1 MGDDPVTVGKWHV
14 HPMAGIDG
22 CSHAKPSSQLKRRRL
37 TVSTVA
43 LKDVTKVWPDGTVA
57 VDRVSLDVEDGEFM
71 VLLGPSGCGK
81 STVLRMIAGLEDPS
95 AGAILLNGEPVMDL
109 APRDRRI
116 AMVFQDF
123 ALYPHMTVGD
133 NIGFPLKLSGIEPG
147 PRGERIGD
155 VASALG
161 IGDVLARKPG
171 QLSGGQRQRVAM
183 GRAIVRRPGLF
194 LMDEPLSNLD
204 SGLRAELRA
213 EITGLTRELGV
224 TTMYVTHDQA
234 EALTMADRVAIMRKG
249 VLQDLGTPTEV
260 YGRPATLYV
269 AAFLG
274 APRMNLLEASVY
286 VHLDRYIALNLGE
299 QALYL
304 PWNDIRARAISH
316 YHGERIVVGMRA
328 EALTP
333 VAPDTPGDVL
343 QGRIRYLEH
352 HGHESL
358 AFLDIGATAVVVD
371 ELGKAVTEADSETG
385 VVRRIGGALQ
395 RLTGRTDKAVLVREE
410 AEKAS
415 VLSDP
420 GRHHRRPA
428 ELAVRLAPYPAVSPG
443 HPLAISVR
451 MDALHFFDERG
462 DRIDVGWR

>member
-1 MGDDPVTVGKWHV
+1 
-14 HPMAGIDG
+14 
-22 CSHAKPSSQLKRRRL
+22 L

-43 LKDVTKVWPDGTVA
+43 LKDVTKVWPDGTTA
-57 VDRVSLDVEDGEFM
+57 VDRVSLDVADGEFL

-81 STVLRMIAGLEDPS
+81 STVLRMIAGLEDPTE
-95 AGAILLNGEPVMDL
+95 GDILLNGDPVLEL
-109 APRDRRI
+109 APRDRSI

-133 NIGFPLKLSGIEPG
+133 NIGFPLKLSGIEPS
-147 PRGERIGD
+147 PRIERVGD
-155 VASALG
+155 VATALG
-161 IGDVLARKPG
+161 IGDVLGRKPS

-204 SGLRAELRA
+204 SGLRAELRS

-234 EALTMADRVAIMRKG
+234 EALTMADRVAILRKG
-249 VLQDLGTPTEV
+249 VLQDVGTPTEV

-274 APRMNLLEASVY
+274 SPRMNLLEAMVY
-286 VHLDRYIALNLGE
+286 VHLDRYIELNLGE

-304 PWNDIRARAISH
+304 PWTDIRARAVAH
-316 YHGERIVVGMRA
+316 YHGERIVIGMRA

-333 VAPDTPGDVL
+333 VAPDVPGDVL
-343 QGRIRYLEH
+343 HGRIRYLEH

-358 AFLDIGATAVVVD
+358 AFLDVGATAIVVD
-371 ELGKAVTEADSETG
+371 EMGGALPEPEPNRAIK
-385 VVRRIGGALQ
+385 RFGGALQ
-395 RLTGRTDKAVLVREE
+395 RLTGRTGGTAAVEPRESE
-410 AEKAS
+410 RAS
-415 VLSDP
+415 VLDP

-428 ELAVRLAPYPAVSPG
+428 ELAVRLAPYPAIQPG
-443 HPLAISVR
+443 HPLAVAVR

>member
-1 MGDDPVTVGKWHV
+1 
-14 HPMAGIDG
+14 
-22 CSHAKPSSQLKRRRL
+22 
-37 TVSTVA
+37 
-43 LKDVTKVWPDGTVA
+43 
-57 VDRVSLDVEDGEFM
+57 
-71 VLLGPSGCGK
+71 
-81 STVLRMIAGLEDPS
+81 MIAGLEDPTT
-95 AGAILLNGEPVMDL
+95 GAILLDGELANDL
-109 APRDRRI
+109 PPRDRRI

-123 ALYPHMTVGD
+123 ALYPHMSVGD
-133 NIGFPLKLSGIEPG
+133 NIGFPLRLSGVEQL
-147 PRGERIGD
+147 PRGERVAD

-161 IGDVLARKPG
+161 IGDVLTRRPN

-213 EITGLTRELGV
+213 EISGLVRELGV
-224 TTMYVTHDQA
+224 STVYVTHDQA
-234 EALTMADRVAIMRKG
+234 EALTMADRVAILRKG
-249 VLQDLGTPTEV
+249 VLQDVGTPTQV
-260 YGRPATLYV
+260 YNRPATLYV

-274 APRMNLLEASVY
+274 SPRMNLLEASVY

-304 PWNDIRARAISH
+304 PWDDIRARAVSH

-333 VAPDTPGDVL
+333 VAPETQGDVL

-358 AFLDIGATAVVVD
+358 AFLDIGATAVLVD
-371 ELGKAVTEADSETG
+371 DLGGPVAEAETAG
-385 VVRRIGGALQ
+385 RPGLLGSVIQ
-395 RLTGRTDKAVLVREE
+395 RLTGRDRPARASANGSTPSGARD
-410 AEKAS
+410 S

-451 MDALHFFDERG
+451 MDALHFFDDRG
-462 DRIDVGWR
+462 DRIDIGWR

>member
-1 MGDDPVTVGKWHV
+1 M
-14 HPMAGIDG
+14 
-22 CSHAKPSSQLKRRRL
+22 
-37 TVSTVA
+37 STVL

-57 VDRVSLDVEDGEFM
+57 VNHVSLDVDDGEFL

-81 STVLRMIAGLEDPS
+81 STILRMIAGLEDPS
-95 AGAILLNGEPVMDL
+95 EGDILLNGDPVLEL
-109 APRDRRI
+109 APRDRSI

-123 ALYPHMTVGD
+123 ALYPHMTVNE
-133 NIGFPLKLSGIEPG
+133 NIGFPLRLSGMEPNS
-147 PRGERIGD
+147 RLERVGD

-161 IGDVLARKPG
+161 IGDVLNRKPS

-234 EALTMADRVAIMRKG
+234 EALTMADRVAILRKG
-249 VLQDLGTPTEV
+249 VLQDVGTPTEV

-274 APRMNLLEASVY
+274 SPRMNLLEASVY
-286 VHLDRYIALNLGE
+286 VHLDQYVTLNFGE

-304 PWNDIRARAISH
+304 PWTDIRARAVAH

-333 VAPDTPGDVL
+333 VAPEVQGDVL
-343 QGRIRYLEH
+343 RGRIRYLEH

-358 AFLDIGATAVVVD
+358 AYLDIGATAIVVD
-371 ELGKAVTEADSETG
+371 EMGTGKPDPEPSGTL
-385 VVRRIGGALQ
+385 RKFGGALQ
-395 RLTGRTDKAVLVREE
+395 KLTGRGSAAATAVQTREE
-410 AEKAS
+410 RTS
-415 VLSDP
+415 VLDP

-443 HPLAISVR
+443 HPLSVAVR
-451 MDALHFFDERG
+451 MDMLHFFDERG
-462 DRIDVGWR
+462 DRIDIGWR

>member
-1 MGDDPVTVGKWHV
+1 M
-14 HPMAGIDG
+14 
-22 CSHAKPSSQLKRRRL
+22 
-37 TVSTVA
+37 STVT
-43 LKDVTKVWPDGTVA
+43 LKDVTKVFRDGTLA
-57 VDRVSLDVEDGEFM
+57 VDTINLDVNDGEFM

-81 STVLRMIAGLEDPS
+81 STVLRMIAGLEEPTS
-95 AGAILLNGEPVMDL
+95 GAVMLDGELANDL
-109 APRDRRI
+109 PPRDRKI

-133 NIGFPLKLSGIEPG
+133 NIAFPLRLAGIEPE
-147 PRGERIGD
+147 PRGERVSD

-213 EITGLTRELGV
+213 EISGLTRELGV
-224 TTMYVTHDQA
+224 TTVYVTHDQA
-234 EALTMADRVAIMRKG
+234 EALTMADRVAIMRRG
-249 VLQDLGTPTEV
+249 VLQDVGTPTQV

-274 APRMNLLEASVY
+274 SPRMNLLEASVY
-286 VHLDRYIALNLGE
+286 VHLDRYVTLNLGE
-299 QALYL
+299 QSLYL
-304 PWNDIRARAISH
+304 PWNDIRSRAVAH

-333 VAPDTPGDVL
+333 VAPDSPGDVL
-343 QGRIRYLEH
+343 RGRIRYLEH

-358 AFLDIGATAVVVD
+358 AFLDIGATAIVVD
-371 ELGKAVTEADSETG
+371 EMGAPLETPPVG
-385 VVRRIGGALQ
+385 QRGLRRFGSVMQ
-395 RLTGRTDKAVLVREE
+395 RLTGKPVDSPE
-410 AEKAS
+410 APTSGVQTS
-415 VLSDP
+415 VLPDP

-428 ELAVRLAPYPAVSPG
+428 ELAVRLAPYPAVSAG
-443 HPLAISVR
+443 HPLAVSVR

>member
-1 MGDDPVTVGKWHV
+1 MT
-14 HPMAGIDG
+14 
-22 CSHAKPSSQLKRRRL
+22 
-37 TVSTVA
+37 TVA
-43 LKDVTKVWPDGTVA
+43 LKDVTKVFRDGTVA
-57 VDRVSLDVEDGEFM
+57 VDRINLDVNDGEFM

-81 STVLRMIAGLEDPS
+81 STVLRMVAGLEDPTS
-95 AGAILLNGEPVMDL
+95 GAVMLNGEL
-109 APRDRRI
+109 ANELPPRDRKI

-123 ALYPHMTVGD
+123 ALYPHMSVND
-133 NIGFPLKLSGIEPG
+133 NIAFPLKLAGVEPI
-147 PRGERIGD
+147 PRGERVTD

-161 IGDVLARKPG
+161 IGDVLARRPS

-213 EITGLTRELGV
+213 EISGLTRELGV
-224 TTMYVTHDQA
+224 TTIYVTHDQA

-249 VLQDLGTPTEV
+249 VLQDVGTPTQV

-274 APRMNLLEASVY
+274 SPRMNLLEASVY
-286 VHLDRYIALNLGE
+286 VHLDRYVTLTLGE

-304 PWNDIRARAISH
+304 PWDDIRSRAVAH

-333 VAPDTPGDVL
+333 VAPDTRGDVL

-358 AFLDIGATAVVVD
+358 AFLDIGATAIMVD
-371 ELGKAVTEADSETG
+371 DIGAPVDAEAEPG
-385 VVRRIGGALQ
+385 QRGLRRFGQVMQ
-395 RLTGRTDKAVLVREE
+395 RITGRTADEPAPPPVNGNRT
-410 AEKAS
+410 S
-415 VLSDP
+415 VLHDP

-428 ELAVRLAPYPAVSPG
+428 ELAVRLAPYPAVSAG
-443 HPLAISVR
+443 HPLAINVR

>member
-1 MGDDPVTVGKWHV
+1 MILVTVIRGFVDKL
-14 HPMAGIDG
+14 GEE
-22 CSHAKPSSQLKRRRL
+22 
-37 TVSTVA
+37 TVTTVA
-43 LKDVTKVWPDGTVA
+43 LKDVTKVFRDGTVA
-57 VDRVSLDVEDGEFM
+57 VDSINLDVSDGEFM

-81 STVLRMIAGLEDPS
+81 STVLRMVAGLEDPTS
-95 AGAILLNGEPVMDL
+95 GAVMLNGELANDL
-109 APRDRRI
+109 PPRERKI

-123 ALYPHMTVGD
+123 ALYPHMSVND
-133 NIGFPLKLSGIEPG
+133 NIAFPLKLAGVEPV
-147 PRGERIGD
+147 PRGERVTD

-161 IGDVLARKPG
+161 IGDVLARRPS

-213 EITGLTRELGV
+213 EISGLTRELGV
-224 TTMYVTHDQA
+224 TTIYVTHDQA

-249 VLQDLGTPTEV
+249 VLQDVGTPTQV

-274 APRMNLLEASVY
+274 SPRMNLLEASVY
-286 VHLDRYIALNLGE
+286 VHLDRYVTLTLGE

-304 PWNDIRARAISH
+304 PWDDIRSRAVAH

-333 VAPDTPGDVL
+333 VAPDTPGDVI

-358 AFLDIGATAVVVD
+358 AFLDIGATAIMVD
-371 ELGKAVTEADSETG
+371 DIGAPADADAPAG
-385 VVRRIGGALQ
+385 QRGLRRFGQMMQ
-395 RLTGRTDKAVLVREE
+395 RITGRAGESATPAANGTRT
-410 AEKAS
+410 S
-415 VLSDP
+415 VLHD
-420 GRHHRRPA
+420 
-428 ELAVRLAPYPAVSPG
+428 ELAVRLAPYPAVSAG
-443 HPLAISVR
+443 HPLTIQVR

>member
-1 MGDDPVTVGKWHV
+1 
-14 HPMAGIDG
+14 
-22 CSHAKPSSQLKRRRL
+22 
-37 TVSTVA
+37 
-43 LKDVTKVWPDGTVA
+43 
-57 VDRVSLDVEDGEFM
+57 M
-71 VLLGPSGCGK
+71 V
-81 STVLRMIAGLEDPS
+81 AGLEDPTT
-95 AGAILLNGEPVMDL
+95 GAILLDGELANDL
-109 APRDRRI
+109 PPRDRRI

-123 ALYPHMTVGD
+123 ALYPHMTVGE
-133 NIGFPLKLSGIEPG
+133 NIGFPLRLSGVDQQ
-147 PRGERIGD
+147 PRGERVAD

-161 IGDVLARKPG
+161 IGDVLARKPS

-213 EITGLTRELGV
+213 EISGLVRELGV
-224 TTMYVTHDQA
+224 STIYVTHDQA

-249 VLQDLGTPTEV
+249 VLQDVGTPTQV

-274 APRMNLLEASVY
+274 SPRMNLLEASVY
-286 VHLDRYIALNLGE
+286 VHLDRYVALNLGE

-304 PWNDIRARAISH
+304 PWDDIRARAVAH

-333 VAPDTPGDVL
+333 VAPGTPGDVL

-358 AFLDIGATAVVVD
+358 AFLDIGATAILVD
-371 ELGKAVTEADSETG
+371 DLGGPVTDTEEANGGSRL
-385 VVRRIGGALQ
+385 RRFGHVMQ
-395 RLTGRTDKAVLVREE
+395 RLTGRATSDAQRPE
-410 AEKAS
+410 ATGQGGRTS

-428 ELAVRLAPYPAVSPG
+428 ELAVRLAPYPAVSAG

>member
-1 MGDDPVTVGKWHV
+1 
-14 HPMAGIDG
+14 
-22 CSHAKPSSQLKRRRL
+22 L

-43 LKDVTKVWPDGTVA
+43 LKDVSKIWPDGTTA
-57 VDRVSLDVEDGEFM
+57 VNHVSLDVEDGEFL

-81 STVLRMIAGLEDPS
+81 STILRMIAGLEDPTE
-95 AGAILLNGEPVMDL
+95 GDILLNGDPVLEL
-109 APRDRRI
+109 APRDRSI

-133 NIGFPLKLSGIEPG
+133 NIGFPLKLSGVEPTPRIE
-147 PRGERIGD
+147 RVGD

-161 IGDVLARKPG
+161 IGDVLGRKPS

-249 VLQDLGTPTEV
+249 ILQDVGTPTEV

-274 APRMNLLEASVY
+274 SPRMNLLEAAVY
-286 VHLDRYIALNLGE
+286 VHLDRYIELNLGE

-304 PWNDIRARAISH
+304 PWNDIRARAIAH
-316 YHGERIVVGMRA
+316 YHGERIVVGLRA

-333 VAPDTPGDVL
+333 VAPDVQGDVL
-343 QGRIRYLEH
+343 RGRIRYLEH

-358 AFLDIGATAVVVD
+358 AYLDVGATAIVVD
-371 ELGKAVTEADSETG
+371 EIAGTMTDSEVPAG
-385 VVRRIGGALQ
+385 ISSPLKRIGGALQ
-395 RLTGRTDKAVLVREE
+395 RLTGRNEAAAVQTREPDSS
-410 AEKAS
+410 S
-415 VLSDP
+415 VLNG
-420 GRHHRRPA
+420 GRHNRRPA
-428 ELAVRLAPYPAVSPG
+428 ELSVRLAPYPAVSPG
-443 HPLAISVR
+443 HPLAVSVR
-451 MDALHFFDERG
+451 MDALHFFDDRG
-462 DRIDVGWR
+462 ARIDVGWR

>member
-1 MGDDPVTVGKWHV
+1 M
-14 HPMAGIDG
+14 
-22 CSHAKPSSQLKRRRL
+22 
-37 TVSTVA
+37 STVT
-43 LKDVTKVWPDGTVA
+43 LKDVSKVFRDGTLA
-57 VDRVSLDVEDGEFM
+57 VDSINLDVNDGEFM

-81 STVLRMIAGLEDPS
+81 STVLRMIAGLEDPTQ
-95 AGAILLNGEPVMDL
+95 GAVLLDGELANDL
-109 APRDRRI
+109 PPRDRKI

-123 ALYPHMTVGD
+123 ALYPHMSVGD
-133 NIGFPLKLSGIEPG
+133 NIAFPLRLAGIEQE
-147 PRGERIGD
+147 PRDERVSD

-213 EITGLTRELGV
+213 EISGLTRELGV
-224 TTMYVTHDQA
+224 TTVYVTHDQA
-234 EALTMADRVAIMRKG
+234 EALTMADRVAIMRRG
-249 VLQDLGTPTEV
+249 VLQDVGTPTQV

-274 APRMNLLEASVY
+274 SPRMNLLEASVY
-286 VHLDRYIALNLGE
+286 VHLDRYVTLNLGD
-299 QALYL
+299 QSLYL
-304 PWNDIRARAISH
+304 PWNDIRSRAVAH

-333 VAPDTPGDVL
+333 VAPDSPGDVL
-343 QGRIRYLEH
+343 RGRIRYLEH

-371 ELGKAVTEADSETG
+371 EMGAPVESPPVGQRGL
-385 VVRRIGGALQ
+385 RRFGSVMQ
-395 RLTGRTDKAVLVREE
+395 RLTGKPVEPQE
-410 AEKAS
+410 ASSGGGTQTS
-415 VLSDP
+415 VLPDP

-428 ELAVRLAPYPAVSPG
+428 ELAVRLAPYPAVSAG
-443 HPLAISVR
+443 HPLAVSVR

-462 DRIDVGWR
+462 ARIDVGWR

>member
-1 MGDDPVTVGKWHV
+1 MT
-14 HPMAGIDG
+14 
-22 CSHAKPSSQLKRRRL
+22 
-37 TVSTVA
+37 TVA
-43 LKDVTKVWPDGTVA
+43 LKDVTKIFPDGTVA
-57 VDRVSLDVEDGEFM
+57 VDNVSIDVNDGEFM

-81 STVLRMIAGLEDPS
+81 STVLRMVAGLEDPT
-95 AGAILLNGEPVMDL
+95 AGAILLDGDL
-109 APRDRRI
+109 ANDLPPRERRI

-123 ALYPHMTVGD
+123 ALYPHMSVGD
-133 NIGFPLKLSGIEPG
+133 NIGFPLRLSRVEPMA
-147 PRGERIGD
+147 RGERVAD

-161 IGDVLARKPG
+161 IGDVLARKPN

-213 EITGLTRELGV
+213 EISGLVRELGV
-224 TTMYVTHDQA
+224 STIYVTHDQA
-234 EALTMADRVAIMRKG
+234 EALTMADRVAIMRRG
-249 VLQDLGTPTEV
+249 VLQDVGTPTQV

-274 APRMNLLEASVY
+274 SPRMNLLEASVY
-286 VHLDRYIALNLGE
+286 VHLDRYVTLNIGD

-304 PWNDIRARAISH
+304 PWEDIRARAVAH

-333 VAPDTPGDVL
+333 VAPNSPGDVL

-371 ELGKAVTEADSETG
+371 EMGQAPAEQANEGGPLRRFGHAV
-385 VVRRIGGALQ
+385 Q
-395 RLTGRTDKAVLVREE
+395 RLTSRAASATAVQELGPARSRT
-410 AEKAS
+410 S

-428 ELAVRLAPYPAVSPG
+428 ELAVRLAPYPNVQSG
-443 HPLAISVR
+443 TSLSVSVR
-451 MDALHFFDERG
+451 MDALHFFDDRG

>member
-1 MGDDPVTVGKWHV
+1 MILVTVFWVGRDEL
-14 HPMAGIDG
+14 GG
-22 CSHAKPSSQLKRRRL
+22 T
-37 TVSTVA
+37 TVSTVT
-43 LKDVTKVWPDGTVA
+43 LKDVSKVFRDGTLA
-57 VDRVSLDVEDGEFM
+57 VDSINLDVNDGEFM

-81 STVLRMIAGLEDPS
+81 STVLRMIAGLEDPTQ
-95 AGAILLNGEPVMDL
+95 GAVMLDGELANDL
-109 APRDRRI
+109 PPRDRKI

-133 NIGFPLKLSGIEPG
+133 NIAFPLRLAGIEPE
-147 PRGERIGD
+147 PRGERVSD

-161 IGDVLARKPG
+161 IGDVLSRKPG

-213 EITGLTRELGV
+213 EISGLTRELGV
-224 TTMYVTHDQA
+224 TTVYVTHDQA
-234 EALTMADRVAIMRKG
+234 EALTMADRVAIMRRG
-249 VLQDLGTPTEV
+249 VLQDVGTPTQV

-274 APRMNLLEASVY
+274 SPRMNLLEASVY
-286 VHLDRYIALNLGE
+286 VHLDRYVTLNLGD
-299 QALYL
+299 QSLYL
-304 PWNDIRARAISH
+304 PWNDIRSRAVAH

-333 VAPDTPGDVL
+333 VSPDSPGDVL
-343 QGRIRYLEH
+343 RGRIRYLEH

-358 AFLDIGATAVVVD
+358 AFLDIGATAIMVD
-371 ELGKAVTEADSETG
+371 EMGAPLDPPPVGQRG
-385 VVRRIGGALQ
+385 LRRFGSVMQ
-395 RLTGRTDKAVLVREE
+395 RLTGKPVEPQAPPVGGTQT
-410 AEKAS
+410 S
-415 VLSDP
+415 VLPDP

-428 ELAVRLAPYPAVSPG
+428 ELAVRLAPYPAVSAG
-443 HPLAISVR
+443 HPLAVSVR

-462 DRIDVGWR
+462 ARIDVGWR

>member
-1 MGDDPVTVGKWHV
+1 MT
-14 HPMAGIDG
+14 
-22 CSHAKPSSQLKRRRL
+22 
-37 TVSTVA
+37 TVA
-43 LKDVTKVWPDGTVA
+43 LKDVTKVFQDGTVA
-57 VDRVSLDVEDGEFM
+57 VDTVNLDVNDGEFM

-81 STVLRMIAGLEDPS
+81 STVLRMVAGLEDPTS
-95 AGAILLNGEPVMDL
+95 GAVMLDGEVANDL
-109 APRDRRI
+109 PPRERKI

-133 NIGFPLKLSGIEPG
+133 NIGFPLRLSGVEPG
-147 PRGERIGD
+147 PRGERIQD

-161 IGDVLARKPG
+161 IGDVLARKPS

-213 EITGLTRELGV
+213 EISGLTRELGV
-224 TTMYVTHDQA
+224 TTIYVTHDQA

-249 VLQDLGTPTEV
+249 VLQDVGTPTQV

-274 APRMNLLEASVY
+274 SPRMNLLEASVY
-286 VHLDRYIALNLGE
+286 VHLDRYVALNLGE
-299 QALYL
+299 QTLYL
-304 PWNDIRARAISH
+304 PWDDIRSRAVAH

-333 VAPDTPGDVL
+333 VAPGAQGHVL

-358 AFLDIGATAVVVD
+358 AFLDIGATAIVVD
-371 ELGKAVTEADSETG
+371 EMGTPVENTVPGQRGL
-385 VVRRIGGALQ
+385 RRFGHVMQ
-395 RLTGRTDKAVLVREE
+395 RLAGRSVDAPVSAPSGAGNRT
-410 AEKAS
+410 S
-415 VLSDP
+415 VLPDP

-428 ELAVRLAPYPAVSPG
+428 ELAVRLAPYPAVSAG
-443 HPLAISVR
+443 HPLAVQVR

>member
-1 MGDDPVTVGKWHV
+1 
-14 HPMAGIDG
+14 
-22 CSHAKPSSQLKRRRL
+22 
-37 TVSTVA
+37 VSTVA

-57 VDRVSLDVEDGEFM
+57 VDRVSLDVNDGEFM

-95 AGAILLNGEPVMDL
+95 EGAILLNGEPVMDL
-109 APRDRRI
+109 APRDRSI

-123 ALYPHMTVGD
+123 ALYPHMSVGE
-133 NIGFPLKLSGIEPG
+133 NIGFPLKLSGVEPG
-147 PRGERIGD
+147 SRGERVGD

-161 IGDVLARKPG
+161 IGDVLGRKPS

-224 TTMYVTHDQA
+224 TTIYVTHDQA

-249 VLQDLGTPTEV
+249 VLQDVGTPTEV

-286 VHLDRYIALNLGE
+286 VHLDRYVALNLGE

-304 PWNDIRARAISH
+304 PWNDIRARAVAH
-316 YHGERIVVGMRA
+316 YHGERIIIGVRA

-333 VAPDTPGDVL
+333 VAPDTPGDIL

-358 AFLDIGATAVVVD
+358 AFLDIGATAILVD
-371 ELGKAVTEADSETG
+371 ELGQAVPEQVAG
-385 VVRRIGGALQ
+385 GNALRRFGGALQ
-395 RLTGRTDKAVLVREE
+395 RLTGRAPERADVGQARAEVRDLEQT
-410 AEKAS
+410 S
-415 VLSDP
+415 VLNDP
-420 GRHHRRPA
+420 GRHHRRAA

>member
-1 MGDDPVTVGKWHV
+1 MT
-14 HPMAGIDG
+14 
-22 CSHAKPSSQLKRRRL
+22 
-37 TVSTVA
+37 TVA
-43 LKDVTKVWPDGTVA
+43 LKDVTKVFPDGTVA
-57 VDRVSLDVEDGEFM
+57 VDNVSLDVNDGEFM

-81 STVLRMIAGLEDPS
+81 STVLRMVAGLEDPS
-95 AGAILLNGEPVMDL
+95 SGAVMFDGAL
-109 APRDRRI
+109 VNDVPPRDRRI

-133 NIGFPLKLSGIEPG
+133 NIAFPLRLSGVEPVR
-147 PRGERIGD
+147 RGERVTD

-161 IGDVLARKPG
+161 IGDVLGHKPS

-213 EITGLTRELGV
+213 EISGLVRELGV
-224 TTMYVTHDQA
+224 STIYVTHDQA

-249 VLQDLGTPTEV
+249 VLQDVGTPTQV

-274 APRMNLLEASVY
+274 SPRMNLLEASVY
-286 VHLDRYIALNLGE
+286 VHLDRYVTLNLGE
-299 QALYL
+299 QSLYL
-304 PWNDIRARAISH
+304 PWDDIRARAVAH

-333 VAPDTPGDVL
+333 VAPDAGGDVL

-358 AFLDIGATAVVVD
+358 AFLDVGATAIIVD
-371 ELGKAVTEADSETG
+371 ELGGPTAEQAGGSG
-385 VVRRIGGALQ
+385 PLRRFSNAMQ
-395 RLTGRTDKAVLVREE
+395 RLTGRGGEASPPDAEVVRP
-410 AEKAS
+410 AGSRTS
-415 VLSDP
+415 VLNDP

-428 ELAVRLAPYPAVSPG
+428 ELAVRLAPYPAVTPG
-443 HPLAISVR
+443 HPLAVSVR